1 MELLQMKYFLAVAR
15 EENISKAAQQLYITQ
30 PSLTRQIQSME
41 KEVGCP
47 LFERGARKMTLTQ
60 AGLLLK
66 KRAEEILALYEK
78 TQSEWLH
85 PYEDVNGDIYIGG
98 GETRAMAIIMDAAKK
113 MTNMHRN
120 IKINVYS
127 GDIADV
133 CERLDKGLV
142 DFGLIIE
149 PADISKYDSI
159 KLPYT
164 DKWGLLMPKSHP
176 LAEKSFITPS
186 DISGVPLIQS
196 KHSLPES
203 YLTEWYRTVDDVK
216 IVGTYNLLNNAAIM
230 AQAGLG
236 CVLCLDGLINTT
248 GDSELCFRPLS
259 PVIEACVYLV
269 WKKYQTFSKSS
280 QLFLNFVKELTSQD

>member
-85 PYEDVNGDIYIGG
+85 PYEDVSGDIYIGG

-259 PVIEACVYLV
+259 PVIEARIYLV